1 MRRVLVLLFI
11 SLCQMLAACAQV
23 PVPAAI
29 QSEQTP
35 PIKSLISL
43 MTQRLEVAPLVA
55 QSKWNS
61 GAAINDPAREQAI
74 LADVEKQARTI
85 DLDPRFAAAFFQAQ
99 FDAGKLIQSQLHQ
112 KWQKQKQAPFSPA
125 PDLAKEVRPVLDQLT
140 PQLLMALKT
149 IQPDLCNTG
158 VKQSLQTATFGQTD
172 DEVSKMA
179 VSTLQCP

>member
-1 MRRVLVLLFI
+1 MCRVLVLLFI
-11 SLCQMLAACAQV
+11 FLCPVLVACSQM
-23 PVPAAI
+23 PVSAAI

-43 MTQRLEVAPLVA
+43 MTQRLAVAPLVA

-74 LADVEKQARTI
+74 LADVEKQARAI

-112 KWQKQKQAPFSPA
+112 KWQKQKQVPFSPA

-149 IQPDLCNTG
+149 IQADLCKAG

>member
-1 MRRVLVLLFI
+1 MRKVLVLLFI
-11 SLCQMLAACAQV
+11 SLCPMLAAYAQA
-23 PVPAAI
+23 PVSAPI

-35 PIKSLISL
+35 QVKYLISL
-43 MTQRLEVAPLVA
+43 MTQRLAVAPLVA

-74 LADVEKQARTI
+74 LADVQKQARAI

-99 FDAGKLIQSQLHQ
+99 FDAGKQIQSQLHQ
-112 KWQKQKQAPFSPA
+112 KWRQQKQAPFAPA

-140 PQLLMALKT
+140 PQLLMAIKAV
-149 IQPDLCNTG
+149 QADLCQPE
-158 VKQSLQTATFGQTD
+158 VKHALQTATFGQMD
-172 DEVSKMA
+172 NEVSKMA